1 MRALRIAAL
10 LLLLG
15 ALIGMARADNSTLS
29 LADYRAQL
37 QQLRESLVAAPNG
50 PTILAILQ
58 RLPPDWTVDIKNQTF
73 TISSG
78 GLTKRLREYARE
90 RKPGDLAAITA
101 QIDLLLADARDMDS
115 TPVNVSEER
124 RRLGEIL
131 ARGEFQNVKGE
142 TWYDH
147 T

>member
-1 MRALRIAAL
+1 MKGPPNRRRPASRNMRALRIAAL

-29 LADYRAQL
+29 IADYRAQL

-78 GLTKRLREYARE
+78 GLTKRLRE
-90 RKPGDLAAITA
+90 
-101 QIDLLLADARDMDS
+101 
-115 TPVNVSEER
+115 
-124 RRLGEIL
+124 
-131 ARGEFQNVKGE
+131 
-142 TWYDH
+142 
-147 T
+147 